1 MQLFR
6 YYIIIRFHYPLGETM
21 NHELNPHEPVNVHGI
36 TLGDSYWK
44 FAVELGRGNASR
56 GIREA
61 LYRASLSNSNKAVCE
76 NDSDRVGESI
86 IL

>member
-1 MQLFR
+1 
-6 YYIIIRFHYPLGETM
+6 M

-61 LYRASLSNSNKAVCE
+61 LYRVSLSDGREIRTPDTGE
-76 NDSDRVGESI
+76 NNEVR
-86 IL
+86 LF